1 MIMPTTLDQLRGKR
15 VHFIGIGGAG
25 MSGIAKIMLSQG
37 IEVSGSDL
45 KESTVTENLRT
56 MGAKIFIGHKAENV
70 EGVDLLVLST
80 AIAADNPERA
90 AALGQEIPTMARA
103 EALALLMNGKRS
115 VAVAGTHGKTT
126 TTSMLTVALQSA
138 GLDPSFAI
146 GGMINASGVNAYFG
160 TGEIFVAEADESDGS
175 FLAYKPLGAVIT
187 NIELDHVDHFAD
199 LESIYALFEEFIGSI
214 AFNGFLIACGD
225 DPGVRELLERIK
237 SMGRSDLTITTYGEG
252 ENDWQITRIAL
263 NAGSSAARVLHN
275 GKVIGELELQVPG
288 HHNLLNALAA
298 LAASDALN
306 IPARSILDGLATFT
320 GSRRRFE
327 LKGEVGGVRVVD
339 DYGHHPTE
347 IRVTLET
354 ARRYVGAGRLIVIF
368 QPHRYSRTQAF
379 ASEFAKAL
387 DLADEIYLLEVYA
400 ASEDPIPGVSSLLI
414 SSQMSSEKVHYEP
427 SMVAV
432 VEAVTEGAKENDL
445 IMTMGAGDVSSL
457 APVIVKSLAQ

>member
-1 MIMPTTLDQLRGKR
+1 
-15 VHFIGIGGAG
+15 
-25 MSGIAKIMLSQG
+25 
-37 IEVSGSDL
+37 
-45 KESTVTENLRT
+45 
-56 MGAKIFIGHKAENV
+56 
-70 EGVDLLVLST
+70 
-80 AIAADNPERA
+80 
-90 AALGQEIPTMARA
+90 
-103 EALALLMNGKRS
+103 
-115 VAVAGTHGKTT
+115 
-126 TTSMLTVALQSA
+126 
-138 GLDPSFAI
+138 
-146 GGMINASGVNAYFG
+146 
-160 TGEIFVAEADESDGS
+160 
-175 FLAYKPLGAVIT
+175 
-187 NIELDHVDHFAD
+187 
-199 LESIYALFEEFIGSI
+199 
-214 AFNGFLIACGD
+214 
-225 DPGVRELLERIK
+225 
-237 SMGRSDLTITTYGEG
+237 MGRSDLTITTYGEG
-252 ENDWQITRIAL
+252 EHDWQITRIAL
-263 NAGSSAARVLHN
+263 DAGSSAARVLHN

>member
-90 AALGQEIPTMARA
+90 AALGQEIPTMTRA

-160 TGEIFVAEADESDGS
+160 SGEIFVAEADESDGS

-252 ENDWQITRIAL
+252 EHDWQITRIAL
-263 NAGSSAARVLHN
+263 DAGSSAARVLHN